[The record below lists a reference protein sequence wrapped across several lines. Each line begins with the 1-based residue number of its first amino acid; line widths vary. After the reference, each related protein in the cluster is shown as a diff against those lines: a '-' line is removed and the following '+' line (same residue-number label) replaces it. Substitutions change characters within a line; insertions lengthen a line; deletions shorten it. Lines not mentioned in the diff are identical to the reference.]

1 MTTVQDMLTLYPYE
15 DRHMEAVMDA
25 YAKVGVRV
33 VFALQY
39 ADRKG
44 LETIPFWKDTFP
56 PDLHPLLSTAAE
68 PERNLDLLG
77 HFETTRL
84 KAKPRPRV
92 SWALG
97 PSAPER
103 CSTALMQRTHGA
115 RAALRHPGLFAH
127 LRVRAAWRCRRG
139 CRCRNTAGC

>member
-1 MTTVQDMLTLYPYE
+1 M
-15 DRHMEAVMDA
+15 
-25 YAKVGVRV
+25 

-56 PDLHPLLSTAAE
+56 PELHPLLSTAAE
-68 PERNLDLLG
+68 PERRSRPARPFRDHAAQG
-77 HFETTRL
+77 
-84 KAKPRPRV
+84 APRPLV

-103 CSTALMQRTHGA
+103 CSTALMQRTMELA
-115 RAALRHPGLFAH
+115 RRYDIPVYSHIYESRGMALQARLTVPEYS
-127 LRVRAAWRCRRG
+127 G
-139 CRCRNTAGC
+139 C